1 MSSCKSLPADT
12 NRGAALFRVYPQAPR
27 LSHVCG
33 LGCGERQG
41 LALEPLPTPT
51 ATRTGRV
58 SCQVSRHTCGE
69 LYSRCQWRRRPTRGR
84 CEVFCGRNDWQRQHT
99 TQLLAR
105 PLERG
110 AWPPLYNVCT
120 SAESAARGSATIFYL
135 HKSSTDAVLYSLPQ
149 CIYSSHS
156 ASARVTMPL
165 PDPKSRNSC
174 SMCPVCSSLDYVPRV
189 CSRAL
194 KESRPSNASGRRACR
209 HHPNTQHLRCATWQA
224 QAV

>member
-1 MSSCKSLPADT
+1 MFIRRRHVSATSAVWGVE
-12 NRGAALFRVYPQAPR
+12 RGKALR
-27 LSHVCG
+27 LSLSPRPQPPAPDACRVRCHVTRVASCT
-33 LGCGERQG
+33 
-41 LALEPLPTPT
+41 LAVNGGGVRLVVAAKCFVAATTGNASTPL
-51 ATRTGRV
+51 
-58 SCQVSRHTCGE
+58 SCCM
-69 LYSRCQWRRRPTRGR
+69 
-84 CEVFCGRNDWQRQHT
+84 
-99 TQLLAR
+99 LAR

-149 CIYSSHS
+149 YIYSSHS

-165 PDPKSRNSC
+165 PDPKIPRNSC